1 MNSLTHKKAVAILSK
16 SDSLVD
22 LVEAVA
28 FLADDYTTKSEELLP
43 ALDHPG
49 IVADHA
55 AIALHKMT
63 AVPWGK
69 KKQPI
74 TDRRFWLLCLEQIDD
89 VRQHSPKK
97 PHARRK
103 KIASTA

>member
-1 MNSLTHKKAVAILSK
+1 MSSLTHKKAVSILRK

-28 FLADDYTTKSEELLP
+28 FLADDYATKSDELLP

-63 AVPWGK
+63 TVPWGK
-69 KKQPI
+69 NKQPI
-74 TDRRFWLLCLEQIDD
+74 TDRRFWRLCLEQIDD
-89 VRQHSPKK
+89 VRQRSPKK
-97 PHARRK
+97 PRARHK

>member
-1 MNSLTHKKAVAILSK
+1 MRNKAMNSMTHKKAAAILRK

-28 FLADDYTTKSEELLP
+28 FLADDYTTKADELLP

-74 TDRRFWLLCLEQIDD
+74 TDRQFWRLRLNRKPSHKNPHI
-89 VRQHSPKK
+89 RHKK
-97 PHARRK
+97 V
-103 KIASTA
+103 ASTA

>member
-1 MNSLTHKKAVAILSK
+1 MNSMTHKKAVAILRK

-28 FLADDYTTKSEELLP
+28 FLTEDPATKPEELLP

-49 IVADHA
+49 IVMDHA

-63 AVPWGK
+63 DTPWDK
-69 KKQPI
+69 NKQPI
-74 TDRRFWLLCLEQIDD
+74 TDRKFWRLRLN
-89 VRQHSPKK
+89 RKPSYKK
-97 PHARRK
+97 PHIRHK
-103 KIASTA
+103 KVASTA